1 MANRGRKR
9 MVNEP
14 EHLDDL
20 AKVTTV
26 KEVMNL
32 YDISHPSSVIALIE
46 RGDISAMKVCG
57 TWLISL
63 DSVVAWYGKPKHI
76 A

>member
-1 MANRGRKR
+1 MANRWRKSQ
-9 MVNEP
+9 VNEP
-14 EHLDDL
+14 EYLDDL

-26 KEVMNL
+26 REVMNL
-32 YDISHPSSVIALIE
+32 YDISHQSSIIALIH

>member
-1 MANRGRKR
+1 MANRWRKS

-14 EHLDDL
+14 EYLDDL

-26 KEVMNL
+26 REVMNL
-32 YDISHPSSVIALIE
+32 YGLKTHTSVLSLIH
-46 RGDISAMKVCG
+46 RGDICAMQICG
-57 TWLISL
+57 TWILSL
-63 DSVVAWYGKPKHI
+63 DSVIAWYGKPKYI

>member
-1 MANRGRKR
+1 MANRWRKSL
-9 MVNEP
+9 VNEP
-14 EHLDDL
+14 EYLDDL

-26 KEVMNL
+26 REVMNL
-32 YDISHPSSVIALIE
+32 YGLQSHTSVTNLINS
-46 RGDISAMKVCG
+46 GDISAMKVCG

-63 DSVVAWYGKPKHI
+63 DSVVSWFGKPKHI